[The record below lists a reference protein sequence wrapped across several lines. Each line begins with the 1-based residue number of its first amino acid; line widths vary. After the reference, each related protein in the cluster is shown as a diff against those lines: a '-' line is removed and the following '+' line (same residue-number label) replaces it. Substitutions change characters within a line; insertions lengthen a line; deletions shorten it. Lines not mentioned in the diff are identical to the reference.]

1 MPNTMGNRLC
11 TLRKQRNLTQDQL
24 AEAMGVSAQAVSK
37 WENDLS
43 CPDITML
50 PNLADYFQVSIDSL
64 LRDESHLETPQ
75 VVPPEIRKP
84 FEKLL
89 LKIKV
94 RDDDGARV
102 NLNLPLSL
110 IKLGLEMGMETGMLG
125 QINGKTDALKNIDFA
140 AIFQLAE
147 AGVIGKLVEVDD
159 GDGCLVDIYI
169 E

>member
-1 MPNTMGNRLC
+1 MANTIGTRLC

-43 CPDITML
+43 CPDIAML

-64 LRDESHLETPQ
+64 LRDESHLETPK
-75 VVPPEIRKP
+75 VVPPENRKP

-89 LKIKV
+89 LKIQV
-94 RDDDGARV
+94 RDDDGTRV
-102 NLNLPLSL
+102 NVNLPLSL
-110 IKLGLEMGMETGMLG
+110 IKLGLEMGLEAGMLG
-125 QINGKTDALKNIDFA
+125 QVNGKTDVLKKVDFTALL
-140 AIFQLAE
+140 QLAD
-147 AGVIGKLVEVDD
+147 AGAIGKLVEVDD